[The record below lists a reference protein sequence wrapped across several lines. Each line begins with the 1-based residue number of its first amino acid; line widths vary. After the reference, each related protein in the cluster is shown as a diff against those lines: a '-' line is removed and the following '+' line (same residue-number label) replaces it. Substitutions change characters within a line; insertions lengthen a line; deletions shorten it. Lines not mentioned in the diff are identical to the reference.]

1 MKYYLIFFTLIFSSI
16 GYGQLKNYQKA
27 EKAYLSKNY
36 FGANKT
42 IDKCL
47 ENPETKNNKDVF
59 LLKSKIAF
67 EISKNS
73 SNSDKYPKAYKDA
86 INFAQKALNGFSND
100 YEKKEYVAKHQDFFN
115 QIIAKN
121 KKESF
126 DAYYQKRYGKALPL
140 LKDNIFFNN
149 DTQSYLFVG
158 DCYWQMDQKIE
169 GIPYFKIASELIYTA
184 YSDSTMRTMGYFKEP
199 FKKLGE
205 YYFKKQLYDSA
216 YLYVKKGREIS
227 PQDPF
232 LSDLT
237 YALTKYNLNKILP
250 SEDYMVAVESGL
262 RDFPSDSFLNHK
274 QNSIYIFMLNGL
286 AKSNEQRAFDSILL
300 KFSDAKIAKKRL
312 KTLALIK
319 NYDIFA
325 GMSKEEFIP
334 ALSNYFA
341 TYNLRDAC
349 YSTFVSSHF
358 PRPNQTNSKIH
369 LVNLTQEKPAIAEIV
384 FLKMIELNPK
394 ITSNN
399 SERNNYT
406 KTENKKP
413 QPYYQL
419 LPMIILNDQGL
430 KSSSKDLDFRQKG
443 IDFRL
448 QLINEASDSADF
460 KLARRIY
467 YEYKKLSNLNS
478 KQLEP
483 LWKTILEKDFK
494 VNYFGSRISIKGKN
508 DPNAV
513 EFNWNGVLDSC
524 KPGKMSPQINLLLEN
539 RLNYF
544 RRNAGLTEDIVF
556 AKQDNLFAE
565 IGAMMCEA
573 NKSLSHVPNDG
584 WRCYI
589 PAGVDALKDAILI
602 KELNPAIAIT
612 AAMGQNHPTVGNRRW
627 LLYPKSQFLG
637 IGASKN
643 YTIIKAI
650 DHSRELDTNKY
661 KNQFIA
667 WPPENGVSKMLL
679 FRKWSFSINQN
690 LKEAT
695 VKMADNEGNDIE
707 LKQEIIE
714 NGYGLNTIVWEPI
727 IKLDNYLDKEI
738 TILITLENKKTYSYK
753 TKIYDYKI

>member
-1 MKYYLIFFTLIFSSI
+1 MKSYLIIFSLIFSSI
-16 GYGQLKNYQKA
+16 SYGQLKNYQKA
-27 EKAYLSKNY
+27 EKAYIAKNY
-36 FGANKT
+36 FGANKS

-59 LLKSKIAF
+59 LLKAKIAF
-67 EISKNS
+67 EISKMTGS
-73 SNSDKYPKAYKDA
+73 SDKYPKAYKDA
-86 INFAQKALNGFSND
+86 INFAQKSLKAFAND
-100 YEKKEYVAKHQDFFN
+100 FDKNAYIAKNQDFFN

-121 KKESF
+121 KKESL

-140 LKDNIFFNN
+140 LKDNIYFNN
-149 DTQSYLFVG
+149 DTQSYVFIG
-158 DCYWQMDQKIE
+158 DCYWQMNQKIE
-169 GIPYFKIASELIYTA
+169 ALPYFKTASELIYTA
-184 YSDSTMRTMGYFKEP
+184 FSDSTMRTMGYFKEP

-205 YYFKKQLYDSA
+205 YYFDKQLYDSA
-216 YLYVKKGREIS
+216 YLFVKKGREIS

-300 KFSDAKIAKKRL
+300 KFANAKFAKKRL
-312 KTLALIK
+312 KTLALVK

-334 ALSNYFA
+334 AICNYFA

-358 PRPNQTNSKIH
+358 PRPAQTNSKIH

-384 FLKMIELNPK
+384 FSKMIELNPK
-394 ITSNN
+394 LTTNN
-399 SERNNYT
+399 TERNNYT
-406 KTENKKP
+406 KAENKKA
-413 QPYYQL
+413 QSYYQL
-419 LPMIILNDQGL
+419 LPMIMLNDQGL
-430 KSSSKDLDFRQKG
+430 KSSSKEVEFKQKA
-443 IDFRL
+443 IEFRL
-448 QLINEASDSADF
+448 QLIKEATDSADF
-460 KLARRIY
+460 KLARRIFF
-467 YEYKKLSNLNS
+467 EYKKTSNVSAN
-478 KQLEP
+478 QLEP
-483 LWKTILEKDFK
+483 LWKNILEKDFK
-494 VNYFGSRISIKGKN
+494 VNYFGSRLSVKGKN
-508 DPNAV
+508 DPNTL
-513 EFNWNGVLDSC
+513 EFNWNGFLDSC
-524 KPGKMSPQINLLLEN
+524 KPGRMSPQINLLLEN

-544 RRNAGLTEDIVF
+544 RRNAGLTEEIVF
-556 AKQDNLFAE
+556 SKQDNLYAE
-565 IGAMMCEA
+565 IGALMCEA

-589 PAGVDALKDAILI
+589 PAGVDALKDALLI
-602 KELNPAIAIT
+602 KEVNPAIAIT

-650 DHSRELDTNKY
+650 DHSREMDTNKY
-661 KNQFIA
+661 KNQFVA

-679 FRKWSFSINQN
+679 FKKWNFSIIQN
-690 LKEAT
+690 LEEAT
-695 VKMADNEGNDIE
+695 VKMTDYEGNNIE
-707 LKQEIIE
+707 LKQETIE

-727 IKLDNYLDKEI
+727 IKLENYIDKEI
-738 TILITLENKKTYSYK
+738 TVTITLKNKKTYIYK
-753 TKIYDYKI
+753 TKIYDFKI